1 MHISI
6 NYMHIYACSSDN
18 SFDLLFLF
26 FLLLVALG
34 YGLFKQDLPV
44 PEEKPRHVAFVD
56 MGHASL
62 QVSIVA
68 LNKGKMRVL
77 STASDS
83 CLGGRDFDQIL
94 GNFFNE
100 EFKVNN

>member
-1 MHISI
+1 
-6 NYMHIYACSSDN
+6 
-18 SFDLLFLF
+18 
-26 FLLLVALG
+26 
-34 YGLFKQDLPV
+34 
-44 PEEKPRHVAFVD
+44 

-68 LNKGKMRVL
+68 MNKGKMRVL

-94 GNFFNE
+94 GDFFNE
-100 EFKVNN
+100 EFKVIIALLVIF